1 MVDVELRAKR
11 DALEYLWRQ
20 GLGGQALLHKHSQ
33 LIDDYLIS
41 CFLNCPEAG
50 EGMSLVALGGY
61 GRKEL
66 FPYSDIDLL
75 LLHAPGTEDRLGAV
89 TEALFYPLWDAGLE
103 VGHGVRTQDACLAD
117 ARQDFFF
124 QVALLDARH
133 LTGAPQ
139 LFSSLRQTFHGELI
153 AGHRREFLQNMMRHR
168 NERHQRYGLHSYQL
182 EPNIK
187 ESRGG
192 FRDIQ
197 AMTWVSH
204 ALFGLHELHDIEEA
218 GLISPQER
226 DAFAQARDSLIKI
239 RNRLHYLSGRKNDQ
253 MFFEY
258 QEEMAKAFK
267 YPNTKGTLGVERFM
281 QDLYRHL
288 QTIATTTDLFFEHV
302 DETLGSPRSNPGE
315 QTIEPGIT
323 VRQDRL
329 HLTDQA
335 LIEKRPYLMMRLFAY
350 SGKTGLEIHH
360 RSRKIVTAN
369 LHLVDDKIRHSKRM
383 AKPFLDVLEN
393 AQDVMGVLSVIL
405 DTGLLTA
412 YLPEFEQI
420 RALAQHDV
428 YHVFT
433 VDRHLLQTVAEL
445 KKLSPGKTPFAGVES
460 PHILALAALLHD
472 IGKGHHEDHAKH
484 GGKLAAGVGKRLGLT
499 EAETACL
506 QFLVE
511 NHLFLTVTA
520 LRRDLEDD
528 AFLRQ
533 CAEQIQTPE
542 RLTMLYL
549 LSIADAKATGPTAWS
564 EWKGALLLEISLK
577 ISHLLERKDT
587 ILPDKSQGAEWMLE
601 QVCALMGKTATP
613 DCGILPEEY
622 LLSFP
627 PEEVAHHLRLRA
639 GLKNEIQ
646 AITEA
651 TDHGM
656 FWSVLIMAHDSTG
669 LLAKICGTLAL
680 HGLNVVSAQIFT
692 WEDGTV
698 VDVLNVRPAA
708 EQTYAEQEWQAL
720 GKDLNLALKNR
731 LGLSH
736 RLVEKFRTAFRSP
749 GQKNVQAPPRV
760 VIDNKV
766 SEQYTIIEV
775 FANDRPGLLY
785 DITRTLADFEI
796 NIHRARISSDSD
808 QVVDVFYTLD
818 SFATKINNPSFQEEI
833 SKALLH
839 IAENETGTGTKLQW

>member
-20 GLGGQALLHKHSQ
+20 GLSGQALLHRHSQ
-33 LIDDYLIS
+33 LIDDYLVS
-41 CFLNCPEAG
+41 CFANCPEAR

-61 GRKEL
+61 GRREL

-75 LLHAPGTEDRLGAV
+75 LLHAPEVEDRLEAAS
-89 TEALFYPLWDAGLE
+89 EALFYPLWDAGLE
-103 VGHGVRTQDACLAD
+103 VGHGVRTVDACLAD

-133 LTGAPQ
+133 LAGSQP
-139 LFSSLRQTFHGELI
+139 LFTAMHQAFHRELI
-153 AGHRREFLQNMMRHR
+153 AGHRREFLQNMMQHR
-168 NERHQRYGLHSYQL
+168 DERHQRYGMHSYQL
-182 EPNIK
+182 EPHIK

-197 AMTWVSH
+197 AMVWVSR
-204 ALFGLHELHDIEEA
+204 ALFGLHELRDIEEA
-218 GLISPQER
+218 GLISPQEKE
-226 DAFAQARDSLIKI
+226 AFAQAWDFLIKV

-253 MFFEY
+253 LFFEY

-267 YPNTKGTLGVERFM
+267 YSNTRGTLGVERFM
-281 QDLYRHL
+281 QDIYRHL

-302 DETLGSPRSNPGE
+302 DESLGAPRANPIE

-335 LIEKRPYLMMRLFAY
+335 LIEKRPYLLMRLFAQA
-350 SGKTGLEIHH
+350 GKTGLEIHH

-369 LHLVDDKIRHSKRM
+369 LHLVDDRLRHSKRM
-383 AKPFLDVLEN
+383 AKAFFDVLEN
-393 AQDVMGVLSVIL
+393 AQDVLSVLSVML

-445 KKLSPGKTPFAGVES
+445 KKLSLSKTPFAGVES
-460 PHILALAALLHD
+460 PHVLALAALLHD
-472 IGKGHHEDHAKH
+472 IGKGHHEDHAQR
-484 GGKLAAGVGKRLGLT
+484 GSKLAAGIGKRLGLT

-506 QFLVE
+506 QFLVR

-533 CAEQIQTPE
+533 CAEQIQSPE

-549 LSIADAKATGPTAWS
+549 LSVADAKATGPTAWT

-577 ISHLLERKDT
+577 IAHLLERKDAT
-587 ILPDKSQGAEWMLE
+587 LPDKSQGAGWMLA
-601 QVCALMGKTATP
+601 QVRALMGKAAPADGT
-613 DCGILPEEY
+613 ILPEEY

-627 PEEVAHHLRLRA
+627 PEEVAHHLRLRS
-639 GLKNEIQ
+639 GLKEKQ

-651 TDHGM
+651 TDQNL
-656 FWSVLIMAHDSTG
+656 FWSVLVMAHDSTG
-669 LLAKICGTLAL
+669 LLAKICGALAL

-692 WEDGTV
+692 WEDGTA

-708 EQTYAEQEWQAL
+708 EQTYAEQDWRAL
-720 GKDLNLALKNR
+720 GDDLNLALKNR

-736 RLVEKFRTAFRSP
+736 RLVDKFRTAFRSP
-749 GQKNVQAPPRV
+749 GQKNVQAAPRV
-760 VIDNKV
+760 VIDNEA

-785 DITRTLADFEI
+785 DITRTLADFEL
-796 NIHRARISSDSD
+796 NIHRARIGSDGD

-818 SFATKINNPSFQEEI
+818 SFATKINSPSFQEEI
-833 SKALLH
+833 SQALLH
-839 IAENETGTGTKLQW
+839 IAENETGTGARLQW